1 MPKPFLSFEEQIRY
15 LEEDKNLLIQD
26 HEYAQVMLQQIGY
39 FSLIGGYKTPFKNLT
54 TKKFQDGIRFEDIV
68 ALYCFDEDLRE
79 LFLKYILKIERH
91 IRSLLSYH
99 FTEKHGEHQGKYLDP
114 ANYSSNPRC
123 AAGISRLV
131 ATLGN
136 LANHN
141 SDYPYINH
149 QRQVYGNVPLWVLF
163 NGVTF
168 GSLSKFYSFTTS
180 DIQSKVAKNFDKVN
194 RKELEQYLSVI
205 TKYRNVCAHGER
217 LFSYQTRNDIPDTD
231 LHKKLGIQKRGNQYV
246 CGKRDLFAMVIALRY
261 LLPNEDFK
269 CFKASLMQL
278 IQNYLNASGAMTEDK
293 LNRYMGFPENWRKI
307 TAYKK

>member
-1 MPKPFLSFEEQIRY
+1 MPKPFLSFVEQIRY

-26 HEYAQVMLQQIGY
+26 HEYAQAMLQQIGY
-39 FSLIGGYKTPFKNLT
+39 FSLIGGYKMPFKNLT
-54 TKKFQDGIRFEDIV
+54 TKKFQDGTRFEDIV

-99 FTEKHGEHQGKYLDP
+99 FTEKHGEHQDKYLDS
-114 ANYSSNPRC
+114 ANYSSNSRF

-136 LANHN
+136 LANHS
-141 SDYPYINH
+141 SDYPYMNH
-149 QRQVYGNVPLWVLF
+149 QREVYGNVPLWVLF

-278 IQNYLNASGAMTEDK
+278 IRNYLNASGAMTEDR
-293 LNRYMGFPENWRKI
+293 LNQYMGFPENWRKI